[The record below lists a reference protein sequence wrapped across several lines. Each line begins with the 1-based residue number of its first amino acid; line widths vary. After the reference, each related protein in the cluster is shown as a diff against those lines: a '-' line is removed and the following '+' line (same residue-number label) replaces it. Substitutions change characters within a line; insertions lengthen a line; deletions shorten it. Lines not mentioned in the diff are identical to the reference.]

1 VRRKRVKGAGP
12 DWAEML
18 GPKARNNWANVE
30 KSKGK
35 RTGCQNIWAENKIEN
50 KWATE
55 FFSNLSTKT

>member
-1 VRRKRVKGAGP
+1 VKGAGP

-35 RTGCQNIWAENKIEN
+35 RTGCQNHLGRKQN
-50 KWATE
+50 
-55 FFSNLSTKT
+55 